1 MLINILGLKVAQK
14 LLEHLKIEFD
24 INTIF
29 IPREKEEK
37 IIKKEES
44 KATKKITNKK
54 IKTEAKLQKVL
65 FDY

>member
-37 IIKKEES
+37 IIKKR
-44 KATKKITNKK
+44 N
-54 IKTEAKLQKVL
+54 QKQL
-65 FDY
+65 KNN